1 MIEAYSELHRLG
13 HAHSIEVWQGAEL
26 VGGLYGVQRGG
37 LFAAESMFHRA
48 SNASKL
54 ALIGA
59 ARGVFS
65 RGVRLFDTQ
74 LLTPHLESLGA
85 TAIPRREYLDQLAR
99 CRHLSVD
106 LTGLDPASFLPEQQ
120 S

>member
-1 MIEAYSELHRLG
+1 MLEAYAELHRLG
-13 HAHSIEVWQGAEL
+13 HAHSIEVWLDAEL

-54 ALIGA
+54 ALITA
-59 ARGVFS
+59 VRGVFS
-65 RGVRLFDTQ
+65 RGVTLFDTQ

-85 TAIPRREYLDQLAR
+85 SAIPRRDYLDRLAR
-99 CRHLSVD
+99 ARHLSVD
-106 LTGLDPASFLPEQQ
+106 LRSLEPAGFLPESQ